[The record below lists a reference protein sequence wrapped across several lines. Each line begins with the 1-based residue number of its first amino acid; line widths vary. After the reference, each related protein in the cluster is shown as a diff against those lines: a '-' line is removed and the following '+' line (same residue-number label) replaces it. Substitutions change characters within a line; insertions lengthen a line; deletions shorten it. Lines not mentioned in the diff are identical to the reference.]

1 MSSVLK
7 LIQAGLHI
15 EKWHGA
21 RNDFLFA
28 EAHQLFAACHE
39 QPTDAWIA
47 SVALELCQRHLG
59 LGADGLVVWHKSSQ
73 GELLAGIWNS
83 DGSRAG
89 TCGNALRCLAA
100 QSLAHGIW
108 DGQSRLPVFELSI
121 QNKSPA
127 SSGRV
132 FASLLHSEGLE
143 KESGLYRSRVAM
155 GDVLEIRTL
164 GRNQVAQPDLMGGT
178 VAQELLLAALESAA
192 FVQLANPHLVLM
204 LKPNTFQ
211 KFTSEHFSELGILL
225 QSEIFCKVLNIPLS
239 NIGFVEI
246 KGNPTAASSE
256 PHKAIVFERGAG
268 LTQCCGS
275 GGCAMKVA
283 LEQNRHSA
291 IGQSESFAMPGG
303 VISIEKKENA
313 LELLGPAQRICRF
326 QLSES

>member
-1 MSSVLK
+1 MSSLLK
-7 LIQAGLHI
+7 SIQAGLHI

-28 EAHQLFAACHE
+28 EAHHLFSALRE
-39 QPTDAWIA
+39 QPNDALIE
-47 SVALELCQRHLG
+47 SVAVEVCQRNSG
-59 LGADGLVVWHKSSQ
+59 LGADGLVVWQKNSA

-83 DGSRAG
+83 DGTRAG

-100 QSLAHGIW
+100 QTLANGLW
-108 DGQSRLPVFELSI
+108 DGKSPLPVVELSV
-121 QNKSPA
+121 QNKGPA
-127 SSGRV
+127 SLGRV
-132 FASLLHSEGLE
+132 FASLLQSEELD
-143 KESGLYRSRVAM
+143 KASGLYRSRVAM
-155 GDVLEIRTL
+155 GNVVEMRSL
-164 GRNQVAQPDLMGGT
+164 GRHQIAQPDLMGGT
-178 VAQELLLAALESAA
+178 VAQELLLASLESAA

-204 LKPNTFQ
+204 LRPNTFQ
-211 KFTSEHFSELGILL
+211 KFTSEHFCELGLLL

-239 NIGFVEI
+239 NIGFVEL
-246 KGNPTAASSE
+246 KENSSATSTV
-256 PHKAIVFERGAG
+256 PHNAIVFERGAG

-313 LELLGPAQRICRF
+313 LELLGPAQRICRI
-326 QLSES
+326 QLS